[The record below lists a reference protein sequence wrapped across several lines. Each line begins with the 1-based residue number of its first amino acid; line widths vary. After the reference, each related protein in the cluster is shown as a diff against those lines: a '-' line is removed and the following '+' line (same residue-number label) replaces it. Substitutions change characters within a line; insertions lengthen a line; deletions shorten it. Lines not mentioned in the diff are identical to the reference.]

1 MRGSII
7 ILAFFAAGVLL
18 GYGGLLPQWLTGS
31 DYSSYALYLLMFLV
45 GVGIGGDEKA
55 LKALRSFSFHILLVP
70 LTTIV
75 GTLIGVAAV
84 YLFLNQI
91 TLTDVLAVGS
101 GFGYYSLSS
110 IIITDLRSPELGVV
124 ALLANVMREIITLLM
139 APLFVR
145 FFGKL
150 APISSGGATSMD
162 TTLPIISASSGKE
175 YAIVSLFHGIVLT
188 ILVPFLV
195 TFILSLG

>member
-1 MRGSII
+1 MRGSLI

-55 LKALRSFSFHILLVP
+55 LKALRGFSFHILLVP

-139 APLFVR
+139 APLFVK

-195 TFILSLG
+195 TFLLSLG